1 MKRLMLM
8 MACLLPVGS
17 TLVAQNTIQDVL
29 IRVEQAS
36 IAMEAQRKLTE
47 AQKLEAKTGNYL
59 SNPSVGY
66 ESMWGSGENRGNA
79 GELSVVQAFDFP
91 SAYGNRNK
99 IARLKGEMYEQ
110 ERQAFRRQLL
120 LDAQMA
126 CLEIIYLRQ
135 QEALLNERLTN
146 AQKLSQAYQQKLE
159 AGDAN
164 IIAINKINIEKLNAQ
179 TALSLNGTALRSKLE
194 QLSNM
199 VGGEPIEFNVQ
210 EYSPEPEL
218 PPLSMIEEQYLDND
232 PTLQALEQAYG
243 IDQQS
248 IALNRSLSLP
258 QFEVGYRQNFGMEGK
273 AKGFLVGISVPL
285 FENKNKVK
293 AAKARSFFSQTQLQ
307 SSKLNLKT
315 ELKQLYEQAQT
326 LQRSG
331 RELRQLLSHQNN
343 LEILQKALDA
353 GQIDII
359 EYFTEV
365 NVLFESRAQL
375 LTIER
380 DFRLATAQL
389 FRYTL

>member
-1 MKRLMLM
+1 MKRLMLI

-29 IRVEQAS
+29 ARVEQAS

-66 ESMWGSGENRGNA
+66 ESMWGSGEDRGNA

-110 ERQAFRRQLL
+110 EREAFRRQLL

-135 QEALLNERLTN
+135 QEALLNERLSN

-179 TALSLNGTALRSKLE
+179 TALNLNGTALRSKLE

-199 VGGEPIEFNVQ
+199 VGGEPIEFHAQ
-210 EYSPEPEL
+210 DYSPEPAL
-218 PPLSMIEEQYLDND
+218 PPLSMLEDQYMNND

-331 RELRQLLSHQNN
+331 QELRQLLSHQNN

-365 NVLFESRAQL
+365 NILFESRAQL
-375 LTIER
+375 LSIER
-380 DFRLATAQL
+380 DYRLATAQL

>member
-135 QEALLNERLTN
+135 QEALLNERLSN

-199 VGGEPIEFNVQ
+199 VGGDPIEFNVQ

-218 PPLSMIEEQYLDND
+218 PPLSMIEEQYLNND

>member
-1 MKRLMLM
+1 MKRLIF
-8 MACLLPVGS
+8 LLVCALPGWG
-17 TLVAQNTIQDVL
+17 TLTAQNTIEEVL
-29 IRVEQAS
+29 SRVEQAS

-59 SNPSVGY
+59 TNPSVGY
-66 ESMWGSGENRGNA
+66 ESMWGSGENHGNA

-99 IARLKGEMYEQ
+99 IARLKGQMYEQ
-110 ERQAFRRQLL
+110 QGAAFRRQIL
-120 LDAQMA
+120 LDAKMA
-126 CLEIIYLRQ
+126 CLQIIYLRQ
-135 QEALLNERLTN
+135 QESLLQERLAN
-146 AQKLSQAYQQKLE
+146 AEKLAQVYQQKLE

-179 TALSLNGTALRSKLE
+179 TALSLNGTALKSQLE
-194 QLSNM
+194 QLSNL
-199 VGGEPIEFNVQ
+199 VGGERIEFESQV
-210 EYSPEPEL
+210 YPPETAL
-218 PPLSMIEEQYLDND
+218 PSLSEIESRYLND
-232 PTLQALEQAYG
+232 DPNLLALEQAYS
-243 IDQQS
+243 IDQRS

-293 AAKARSFFSQTQLQ
+293 AAKARSFFSQAQLQ

-315 ELKQLYEQAQT
+315 ELAQLYEQAQT

-331 RELRQLLSHQNN
+331 DELRSLLSQQNN
-343 LEILQKALDA
+343 LEILQKALEA

-365 NVLFESRAQL
+365 NILFESRAQL

-380 DFRLATAQL
+380 DYRLATAQL

>member
-1 MKRLMLM
+1 MKRLMLI

-29 IRVEQAS
+29 ARVEQAS

-66 ESMWGSGENRGNA
+66 ESMWGSGEDRGNA

-110 ERQAFRRQLL
+110 EREAFRRQLL

-135 QEALLNERLTN
+135 QEALLNERLSN

-179 TALSLNGTALRSKLE
+179 TALNLNGTALRSKLE

-199 VGGEPIEFNVQ
+199 VGGEPIEFNAQ
-210 EYSPEPEL
+210 DYSPEPAL
-218 PPLSMIEEQYLDND
+218 PPLSMLEDQYLNND
-232 PTLQALEQAYG
+232 PALQALEQAYG

-331 RELRQLLSHQNN
+331 QELRQLLSHQNN
-343 LEILQKALDA
+343 L
-353 GQIDII
+353 
-359 EYFTEV
+359 Y
-365 NVLFESRAQL
+365 
-375 LTIER
+375 
-380 DFRLATAQL
+380 RLATAQL

>member
-1 MKRLMLM
+1 MKRLMLI

-29 IRVEQAS
+29 TRVEQAS

-66 ESMWGSGENRGNA
+66 ESMWGSGEDRGNA

-110 ERQAFRRQLL
+110 EREAFRRQLL
-120 LDAQMA
+120 LDAQMT

-135 QEALLNERLTN
+135 QEALLNERLSN

-164 IIAINKINIEKLNAQ
+164 IIAVNKINIEKLNAQ

-199 VGGEPIEFNVQ
+199 VGGEPIEFRAQ

-218 PPLSMIEEQYLDND
+218 PPLSMLEDQYLNND

-365 NVLFESRAQL
+365 NILFESRAQL

-380 DFRLATAQL
+380 DYRLATAQL

>member
-1 MKRLMLM
+1 MKRLMLI

-29 IRVEQAS
+29 ARVEQAS

-66 ESMWGSGENRGNA
+66 ESMWGSGEDRGNA

-110 ERQAFRRQLL
+110 EREAFRRQLL

-135 QEALLNERLTN
+135 QEALLNERLSN

-179 TALSLNGTALRSKLE
+179 TALNLNGTALRSKLE

-199 VGGEPIEFNVQ
+199 VGGEPIEFNAQ
-210 EYSPEPEL
+210 DYSPEPAL
-218 PPLSMIEEQYLDND
+218 PPLSMLEDQYLNND
-232 PTLQALEQAYG
+232 PALQALEQAYG

-331 RELRQLLSHQNN
+331 QELRQLLSHQNN

-365 NVLFESRAQL
+365 NILFESRAQL
-375 LTIER
+375 LSIER
-380 DFRLATAQL
+380 DYRLATAQL